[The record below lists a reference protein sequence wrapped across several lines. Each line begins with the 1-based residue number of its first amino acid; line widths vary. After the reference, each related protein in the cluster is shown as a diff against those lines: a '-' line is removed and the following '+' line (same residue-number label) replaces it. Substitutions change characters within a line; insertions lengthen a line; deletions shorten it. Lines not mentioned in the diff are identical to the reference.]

1 LIRLYDIE
9 LDLEG
14 SQYKS
19 PSDLMMEMIRQRLTQ
34 DYQVVPQ
41 SVVHESRRRD
51 EAAAHL
57 VTQER
62 SRSSNSKPGPSPI
75 ARNFLKPENVPLGE
89 KHSCCYVVQVC
100 SPLTIFVSIAG
111 RGPVIKFGKPR
122 SPTGSPRPIQDGVVE
137 HNLSMGH
144 TIHVLRYE

>member
-1 LIRLYDIE
+1 MHLLLDYYPPPQELNTFLIRLYDIE

-19 PSDLMMEMIRQRLTQ
+19 PSELMMEMIRQRLTQ

-57 VTQER
+57 VTQGR
-62 SRSSNSKPGPSPI
+62 SRSSSSKPSPSPI
-75 ARNFLKPENVPLGE
+75 ARTFLKPESVPLG
-89 KHSCCYVVQVC
+89 KQHICRYSVQVLIQL
-100 SPLTIFVSIAG
+100 SV
-111 RGPVIKFGKPR
+111 FGFCCR
-122 SPTGSPRPIQDGVVE
+122 SRTC
-137 HNLSMGH
+137 N
-144 TIHVLRYE
+144 